1 MSPTL
6 SVIGKPDDTNVEKP
20 QAEAKNPRLNP
31 SDCEALLKE
40 TALKI
45 EGAIISNSPLSDGSQ
60 ISDFQKFVYLSLFG
74 HGSKRNVGDIS
85 DKVDNLQDQIAD
97 IDSDMTKHDDEINDI
112 KSSLSK
118 IDDNLIRLQVEA
130 YENKYILKG
139 ISLGGTLS
147 AGGTKGSNQTTLSTV
162 TKILE
167 MADLSIHSIV
177 DAFRLCPK
185 KNHGNKNLRSNQASQ
200 TIKKVPN
207 ILVKFCGPRPIEKLF
222 SKMGT
227 IRETFKDAQLEV
239 LCPPLLLPLWNSVN
253 AEAFELRQKKMSTRT
268 LIRGTTVKLFA
279 KTKGSSGD
287 FVEMPLPE

>member
-45 EGAIISNSPLSDGSQ
+45 EGAIINNSPLFD
-60 ISDFQKFVYLSLFG
+60 G

-97 IDSDMTKHDDEINDI
+97 IDSDVTKHDDEINDI

-139 ISLGGTLS
+139 IPLGGTLS

-239 LCPPLLLPLWNSVN
+239 LCPLLLLPHPSFFRGVK
-253 AEAFELRQKKMSTRT
+253 FEV
-268 LIRGTTVKLFA
+268 G
-279 KTKGSSGD
+279 
-287 FVEMPLPE
+287 